1 MEEILA
7 KYRIESNLPLADAAE
22 EICKEEG
29 VGTWTELKTL
39 KPEIQKRLG
48 VKVVE
53 LDEELKLATIAYPLE
68 EYSHEPGGIAQLLSF
83 VAGNLFG
90 LSLLKQ
96 VRLVDLKLPSTL
108 VKLYQGP
115 KFGIKEVR
123 RLTGIKKRP
132 LLGTII
138 KPKMGLSPREQA
150 EVFYKAAKGGVDFGK
165 DDENLVNQ
173 SFCPLAERARQIAG
187 VVDRIRQET
196 GRKVY
201 YAINVT
207 TRADKIIEVAEEALG
222 NGANC
227 LMVDMVCAGYSAIQ
241 VLAEDSGINVPLH
254 IHRAGH
260 AAFTENPKHGI
271 TMMVLAKLARL
282 AGGDQLHTGTVVG
295 KMKGKKE
302 EVLQTNEFLRSEWF
316 GIKRVFP
323 VASGGVHPLLIPKL
337 VKLLGKDIIIQA
349 GGGVHGHPKG
359 TEAGAKAMKQALDAT
374 MQKIS
379 IVEYAKDHLELK
391 EALEKWK

>member
-22 EICKEEG
+22 EICKEES

-39 KPEIQKRLG
+39 EPVIQKRLG
-48 VKVVE
+48 AKIVE
-53 LDEELKLATIAYPLE
+53 LDEEFKLATIAYPLD
-68 EYSHEPGGIAQLLSF
+68 EYSHEPGGIPQLLSF
-83 VAGNLFG
+83 IAGNLFG

-96 VRLVDLKLPSTL
+96 VRLVDLELPPTI

-115 KFGIKEVR
+115 KFGIEGVR
-123 RLTGIKKRP
+123 NLTGIKKRP

-138 KPKMGLSPREQA
+138 KPKLGLSPKEQA
-150 EVFYKAAKGGVDFGK
+150 NVFYKAAKGGVDFGK

-173 SFCPLAERARQIAG
+173 SFCPMTERVRQIAEAI
-187 VVDRIRQET
+187 DRIKQET

-201 YAINVT
+201 YAINAT
-207 TRADKIIEVAEEALG
+207 TRADKIIEVAEEAL
-222 NGANC
+222 NEGANC
-227 LMVDMVCAGYSAIQ
+227 LMVDMVCAGYAAIRA
-241 VLAEDSGINVPLH
+241 LADDGGINVPLH

-260 AAFTENPKHGI
+260 AAFTENPRHGI
-271 TMMVLAKLARL
+271 TMLVLAKLARL
-282 AGGDQLHTGTVVG
+282 AGGDQLHTGTIVG
-295 KMKGKKE
+295 KMKGKAE

-316 GIKRVFP
+316 GIKSVFP

-379 IVEYAKDHLELK
+379 LVEYAKNHLELK